1 MAHCRRLD
9 RWNPGI
15 TILNHM
21 GLHPKKNHEHIYIV
35 SSWISD
41 QFFCPSPAT
50 RVRQF
55 RACGSIGC
63 GIVPPWMCSVCV
75 CTWVITRHYIL
86 KDVFTQTILVF
97 TTAMVSSDSSDDEVD
112 SGRTNRSPH
121 QPFVDAFSASKALKG
136 AHGLTI
142 VFFGESMNFK
152 MTGLFSCFTPK
163 NIHVIKMISY
173 DHGSRTCFYVGF
185 LRA

>member
-1 MAHCRRLD
+1 
-9 RWNPGI
+9 
-15 TILNHM
+15 
-21 GLHPKKNHEHIYIV
+21 
-35 SSWISD
+35 
-41 QFFCPSPAT
+41 
-50 RVRQF
+50 
-55 RACGSIGC
+55 
-63 GIVPPWMCSVCV
+63 MCVCA